1 MLTGRKPAFKELRN
15 SVKDVTTCFRGLQ
28 EVLSVANSNFPLANS
43 VAISYNRIIMY
54 KILYQKRAEKMLER
68 IPKNWSDR
76 IRQKIEEVA
85 EDPYRPINNATK
97 LQNRPGYRLRVGD
110 WRVIYEVNDEE
121 IIILVVDIGPRGSI
135 YTN

>member
-1 MLTGRKPAFKELRN
+1 
-15 SVKDVTTCFRGLQ
+15 
-28 EVLSVANSNFPLANS
+28 
-43 VAISYNRIIMY
+43 MY

-76 IRQKIEEVA
+76 IRQKIEELA
-85 EDPYRPINNATK
+85 EAPYGQINNATK

-110 WRVIYEVNDEE
+110 WRIIYEINEEE
-121 IIILVVDIGPRGSI
+121 IIIVVVDVGPRGSI

>member
-1 MLTGRKPAFKELRN
+1 VLSSIE
-15 SVKDVTTCFRGLQ
+15 DVTTCFYGLQ
-28 EVLSVANSNFPLANS
+28 EVLA
-43 VAISYNRIIMY
+43 VAISKFLLAKYVAIRYNRIIMY
-54 KILYQKRAEKMLER
+54 KIFYQKRAEKMLER

-76 IRQKIEEVA
+76 IRQKIQEVA
-85 EDPYRPINNATK
+85 EAPYMQNNNATK